1 MPANANWT
9 RWIFASL
16 ATYLKQV
23 ARDNDLA
30 VMVEGLDERST
41 EFMHACDRVEIRIT
55 GPFIRE
61 LSHNYWEL
69 KVDVNV
75 LVSSRFDG
83 PDTRNRYTFAQIAG
97 IFQAAME
104 AVIAIYRYGNQPG
117 DDETLVG
124 CLSTLTGRR
133 DAVKVFHFGQV
144 NSTDGLRQSM
154 IDAKYVM
161 ELSDNEIA

>member
-1 MPANANWT
+1 MPADQNWA

-23 ARDNDLA
+23 AVDNRLA

-41 EFMHACDRVEIRIT
+41 EFMHASDRVEIRIT

-61 LSHNYWEL
+61 VSHDYWRL
-69 KVDVNV
+69 NVDANV
-75 LVSSRFDG
+75 LVTSRFDG
-83 PDTRNRYTFAQIAG
+83 PDAKTRYTFTQIAG

-104 AVIAIYRYGNQPG
+104 AAIAVYRYGNQPG

-124 CLSTLTGRR
+124 CLSPLAGRH

-144 NSTDGLRQSM
+144 NSASGLRQSM
-154 IDAKYVM
+154 VDAKYVM
-161 ELSDNEIA
+161 DLTNNQIT

>member
-1 MPANANWT
+1 MPANPNWA

-23 ARDNDLA
+23 AQENNIL
-30 VMVEGLDERST
+30 VLVEGLDERST
-41 EFMHACDRVEIRIT
+41 EFMQATDRAEVRIT

-75 LVSSRFDG
+75 LLTSRIDG
-83 PDTRNRYTFAQIAG
+83 PDTKNRYTFTRFAG
-97 IFQAAME
+97 IFQAA
-104 AVIAIYRYGNQPG
+104 G

-124 CLSTLTGRR
+124 CLSPLSGRR
-133 DAVKVFHFGQV
+133 DAVRVFHFGQI
-144 NSTDGLRQSM
+144 NTTDGLRQSM

-161 ELSDNEIA
+161 ELSDNDIT

>member
-1 MPANANWT
+1 MPANPSWA
-9 RWIFASL
+9 RWLFASL

-23 ARDNDLA
+23 AQDNNIL
-30 VMVEGLDERST
+30 VLVEGLDERST
-41 EFMHACDRVEIRIT
+41 EFMQATDRAEVRIT

-75 LVSSRFDG
+75 LLTSRIDG
-83 PDTRNRYTFAQIAG
+83 PDTKNRYTFTRFAG
-97 IFQAAME
+97 IFQAAMD
-104 AVIAIYRYGNQPG
+104 AAIAIHRYGNQQG

-124 CLSTLTGRR
+124 CLSPLSGRH
-133 DAVKVFHFGQV
+133 DAVRVFHFGQI
-144 NSTDGLRQSM
+144 NTTDGLRQSM

-161 ELSDNEIA
+161 ELSDNDIT